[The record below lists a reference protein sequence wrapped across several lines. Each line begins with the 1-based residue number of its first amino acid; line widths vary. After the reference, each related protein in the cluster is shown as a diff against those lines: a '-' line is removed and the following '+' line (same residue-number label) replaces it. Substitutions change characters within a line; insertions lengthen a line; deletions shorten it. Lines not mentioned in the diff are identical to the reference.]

1 MKVSLLLQPSSA
13 EERIGA
19 ALADVA
25 ASASSVWLLS
35 AWAQESG
42 VDHLDAIVRQARSRG
57 GRGEAIL
64 GLDQGIAP
72 YEGLQRAL
80 EVFDDVYL
88 FHDGR
93 RAFHPKLY
101 AVETDSGTRLIVGS
115 GNATEGGLFSN
126 FEAAVSMDLN
136 ARSVGDRV
144 LRDAARAYFDS
155 FLKDGMPFRRLDS
168 TLLNE
173 LRREHVVSTSSERR
187 RAEGRRRQRS
197 DPALRKIFGASV
209 PGLPRAP
216 SRSRRAT
223 GGANIVQSASSQT
236 STPTASSVV
245 ASWWKKLTISDAMR
259 KPPTS
264 HRRNSVIL
272 GQARHPIDKETYFKN
287 HLLAGVRW
295 ASERMRTGNI
305 KETAVVEF
313 VVSINGNAMG
323 AFSLRIDHAENRIAD
338 QGNAPTYL
346 NWSSLRDTILARD
359 YTGWYLVLERR
370 ADGTFALAL
379 SRQEP
384 APAVIPPG
392 ARR

>member
-1 MKVSLLLQPSSA
+1 MKVGLLLQPCSD

-19 ALADVA
+19 ALTEVA

-64 GLDQGIAP
+64 GLDQGIAT

-115 GNATEGGLFSN
+115 GNATEGGLFNN
-126 FEAAVSMDLN
+126 FEAAVSIDLK
-136 ARSVGDRV
+136 AGSLGDRA

-155 FLKDGMPFRRLDS
+155 FVKDGMPFRRLDS
-168 TLLNE
+168 TLLDE
-173 LRREHVVSTSSERR
+173 LRRERVVSTSSERL
-187 RAEGRRRQRS
+187 RADSRRRQQS

-209 PGLPRAP
+209 SGLPTAP
-216 SRSRRAT
+216 PRPRRRSGKASALPPVPSQTSVR
-223 GGANIVQSASSQT
+223 SASS
-236 STPTASSVV
+236 VE
-245 ASWWKKLTISDAMR
+245 ASWWKKLTLSDVMR
-259 KPPTS
+259 KPSSS
-264 HRRNSVIL
+264 HQRKYVVL
-272 GQARHPIDKETYFKN
+272 GKAGHPINKETYFKS
-287 HLLAGVRW
+287 HLFAGVAW
-295 ASERMRTGNI
+295 ASERMRTGKP
-305 KETAVVEF
+305 KETAVVPF
-313 VVSINGNAMG
+313 VVSIDGKTVLP
-323 AFSLRIDHAENRIAD
+323 FSLRIDHAENRIAR

-346 NWSSLRDTILARD
+346 NWSSLRDTILAKD

-384 APAVIPPG
+384 ASAVIPPG